1 MDKEVIDFLNANKI
15 GCLSTDIGSDIH
27 GAAVHYTYVRDTN
40 SFYIQT
46 NRDSR
51 KCTLLR
57 ERGECSA
64 SFVVGF
70 SEEEWKTYQADGRAR
85 LVTDAKERG
94 DFSEIR
100 LKQYPGEDFSSDPEV
115 AFIEFTP
122 SWWRY
127 TDFNTKPKKIIEI
140 S

>member
-1 MDKEVIDFLNANKI
+1 MDKEVINFLNANKI

-27 GAAVHYTYVRDTN
+27 GAAVHYTYVPDSN
-40 SFYIQT
+40 SFYVQT
-46 NRDSR
+46 NLDTR

-85 LVTDAKERG
+85 LITDAEERKE
-94 DFSEIR
+94 FSDTR
-100 LKQYPGEDFSSDPEV
+100 LKQYPGEDYSTDQEV

-122 SWWRY
+122 NWWRY
-127 TDFNTKPKKIIEI
+127 TDFNAKPKKIIE
-140 S
+140 SS